1 MIIVS
6 LFLLFSRAHEKML
19 HMLKPDNHI
28 EQTSSL
34 DTPVRSLAL
43 LCRTYAITWESAVVI
58 LLAVLTLFS
67 RLFNLDARVMSHD
80 ESLHVY
86 YSWLLSSGKGFVH
99 NPMMHGPFLFE
110 STALMNVLFGA
121 SDFTSRL
128 VPVILG
134 TLIAVLMPRL
144 LKPWL
149 GQTGALVTS
158 ALLLI
163 SPFILYFS
171 RYIRHDIL
179 VIAFVLLAVIAILR
193 YLENQRERE
202 LILLA
207 VALALMLATM
217 EISFIYLVILAS
229 YLVLL
234 AIGRYKL
241 SWKLF
246 RSSPEFDILIVLIT
260 LGAFFSSPL
269 VLLALNP
276 LWTRFAG
283 APFIE
288 LKLLDTQGIA
298 WAAGVSG
305 LRLWSLFG
313 VFAFLSSVIG
323 LWWNRYR
330 WLKLTGA
337 FLTISILLF
346 TTFFTNLAGIGTG
359 FIGSLGYWLSQQDV
373 ARGSQPWYYY
383 LIVFPL
389 YEYLPLIGG
398 ILAATTLLFFR
409 KSVPT
414 AQRAFVL
421 FLLWWAALILIAL
434 SLAGEKMPWLST
446 HIAIPFILL
455 AGWWIGRLIE
465 GLLPGSSES
474 PRWKA
479 MIGWIALVSVT
490 LISVAT
496 VRTSIA
502 ANYINYDFTTEFIDY
517 AHGAPGVKWAL
528 KDIAAIAN
536 HTGIGQ
542 DLKIAYDDQVSWP
555 MTWYLRN
562 YRNSTYYGAEPN
574 RQALDA
580 PVVIAG
586 PKNWNKVEAILG
598 NRDHRFEL
606 IRLWWPVEDYKN
618 LTWERIR
625 NAITDPSMR
634 QALWEI
640 FWNRDYRRYAE
651 ITGQP
656 LDPPAKWPLQESM
669 RVYVDKEIALQMLGL
684 DIGSTMLE
692 DLYTL
697 ADAYVAI
704 QKSVVP
710 DQIIA
715 NVGLNGA
722 RGIALAPDGS
732 TYIAD
737 TGNSRIVHLDPSGN
751 ILTTWG
757 NRTPEG
763 QVPPAPGTFVEPWG
777 VTVDEQG
784 NVYVAD
790 TWNHRIQ
797 KFDANGK
804 FEREWEILGQSTDN
818 PEYLWGPRGIAISP
832 DGRIYVTDTGNK
844 RVVVFDS
851 NGKFLQ
857 EFGEEGDGQLDEPVG
872 IALESNGLVYVADT
886 WHMQVVVFSAEGN
899 FITKWPVQGWVGD
912 SLDNKPYIAAD
923 AQDRVYITDPERYRV
938 IVFSSSGT
946 LLATFGQYGPEDDAF
961 GLPVGVASDSEGTIW
976 VVDSAN
982 NRLAEFNI
990 WK

>member
-1 MIIVS
+1 
-6 LFLLFSRAHEKML
+6 ML

-43 LCRTYAITWESAVVI
+43 LCRTYAITWESTVVI

-86 YSWLLSSGKGFVH
+86 YSWLLATGKGFVH

-110 STALMNVLFGA
+110 STALMDFLFGA

-134 TLIAVLMPRL
+134 TIIAILVPRL

-163 SPFILYFS
+163 SPFILYFT

-179 VIAFVLLAVIAILR
+179 VIAWVLLAVIAILR

-217 EISFIYLVILAS
+217 EISFIYLAILAS
-229 YLVLL
+229 YLVVL

-269 VLLALNP
+269 ALLVLNP

-313 VFAFLSSVIG
+313 VFALLSSVIG
-323 LWWNRYR
+323 LWWNPYR
-330 WLKLTGA
+330 WLKLAGV

-346 TTFFTNLAGIGTG
+346 TTFFTNLAGVGTG

-434 SLAGEKMPWLST
+434 SLAGEKMPWLSM

-479 MIGWIALVSVT
+479 MIGWIALVSVA

-536 HTGIGQ
+536 HTGAGQ

-555 MTWYLRN
+555 MIWYLRD
-562 YRNSTYYGAEPN
+562 YRNQAFFGAEPN

-598 NRDHRFEL
+598 NRYHRFEL

-618 LTWERIR
+618 LSWERIR
-625 NAITDPSMR
+625 NAVVDPSIR

-640 FWNRDYRRYAE
+640 FWNRNYRKYAE

-656 LDPPAKWPLQESM
+656 LNPPAQWPLQESM
-669 RVYVDKEIALQMLGL
+669 RVYVEKGIALEMLSL
-684 DIGSTMLE
+684 DLGSTMLE
-692 DLYTL
+692 DIPAPIDVYAALQRDMLPEQTI
-697 ADAYVAI
+697 AD
-704 QKSVVP
+704 
-710 DQIIA
+710 
-715 NVGLNGA
+715 VGLNSP
-722 RGIALAPDGS
+722 RGLAIASDGS
-732 TYIAD
+732 IYVAD
-737 TGNSRIVHLDPSGN
+737 TGNSRIVHVSVDGN
-751 ILTTWG
+751 ILASWG
-757 NRTPEG
+757 SRTPDGEL
-763 QVPPAPGTFVEPWG
+763 PPAAGTFIEPWG
-777 VTVDEQG
+777 VAIDPQG

-797 KFDANGK
+797 KFDAIGNFK
-804 FEREWEILGQSTDN
+804 TEWGSLGQSTEGTN
-818 PEYLWGPRGIAISP
+818 SLWGPRGIAVGP
-832 DGRIYVTDTGNK
+832 DGRVYVTDTGNK

-857 EFGEEGDGQLDEPVG
+857 EFGIGADDQLDEPVG
-872 IALESNGLVYVADT
+872 IAIGSNRLVYVADT
-886 WHMQVVVFSAEGN
+886 WNAQVVVFSADGN
-899 FITKWPVQGWVGD
+899 LITKWQVHGWAGD
-912 SLDNKPYIAAD
+912 SLDNKPYITVD
-923 AQDRVYITDPERYRV
+923 SHNRVYITDPERYRV

-946 LLATFGQYGPEDDAF
+946 PLAAFGQYGPEEDAF
-961 GLPVGVASDSEGTIW
+961 GLPVGIASTPDGTIW
-976 VVDSAN
+976 IVDTGN
-982 NRLAEFNI
+982 NRLAKFNP